1 MIYTLTMNPSIDYVI
16 RFDDLQKGC
25 INRCKEEDYVF
36 GGKGINVSLML
47 DHLGMKSC
55 ALGFIAGFTG
65 EALQQGLQAQGIQTD
80 FIRVEDGFTRIN
92 VKIHAQEET
101 ELNGQ
106 GPMVSKQHLALFYQ
120 KLEQFQDGDILVL
133 SGSIARQVDASIYA
147 TIMEKL
153 QKKNI
158 LVIVDA
164 SGEALLQTLPYH
176 PFLIKPNHHELQE
189 LCQLADTKEE
199 TLLHGA
205 LQLQAKGA
213 RNVLVSMAEKGAL
226 LVDEQQGV
234 HRIEGIT
241 GEVINS
247 VGAGDSMGAG
257 FLYGYAS
264 TKDYHVAL
272 EYGISCGSAS
282 AFDKGIASKED
293 VLRILEEV
301 QKR

>member
-25 INRCKEEDYVF
+25 INRCKEEAYVF

-247 VGAGDSMGAG
+247 VGAGDSMVAG

>member
-247 VGAGDSMGAG
+247 VGAGDSMVAG